1 MEFLAEDPAT
11 KVIACIMEGVKN
23 GRRFRAAVERAARAK
38 PMVVLK
44 LGRSA
49 FGQRATLAHTGT
61 LAGRHEA
68 FAALF
73 RQNGVALVQSIDAL
87 VETAALF
94 ELAPLPQGDRVLMMT
109 VSGGATSLIGD
120 LGEAA
125 GLHFPKIGSAANRRV
140 QGILGGEREFGNPLD
155 TVGLPRRREDGT
167 I

>member
-1 MEFLAEDPAT
+1 MEFLADVPAT
-11 KVIACIMEGVKN
+11 SVMACIMEGAKD
-23 GRRFRAAVERAARAK
+23 GRRFRAAVERASRRK

-73 RQNGVALVQSIDAL
+73 RQNCVALVGSIDAL

-94 ELAPLPQGDRVLMMT
+94 DLAPLPQGDRVVMIT
-109 VSGGATSLIGD
+109 VSGGATSL
-120 LGEAA
+120 
-125 GLHFPKIGSAANRRV
+125 
-140 QGILGGEREFGNPLD
+140 
-155 TVGLPRRREDGT
+155 LPDPPYSPA
-167 I
+167 